1 MTVLLLLMSL
11 MSCVTAEKAR
21 RSDTRTDLGTAYLKE
36 GNAPGAVE
44 ALRTAAAL
52 NPQNA
57 TAWERLGLA
66 YMASNAHE
74 LAEDAFQRS
83 MKLGTTDDPARVIY
97 NYGLLLLKMERYDDA
112 LVQFDKTLADLTY
125 RTPAR
130 ALNSK
135 GYTLYLL
142 RRYEEA
148 INVLSDAIRRVP
160 AMCPAQFH
168 RGLAYQ
174 AKGQSQL
181 ALSDFEAVIQTCG
194 EDASGAYFHAA
205 KSLLT
210 IGERAAACAYLRT
223 ALRDST
229 SDIFAAQVRELA
241 TGECEQ

>member
-1 MTVLLLLMSL
+1 MTFLLVLASLL
-11 MSCVTAEKAR
+11 SCVTAEKAR

-44 ALRTAAAL
+44 ALRTAASL

-97 NYGLLLLKMERYDDA
+97 NYGLLLLKMERYEDA
-112 LVQFDKTLADLTY
+112 LAEFDKTLADLTY

-142 RRYEEA
+142 ERYEEA
-148 INVLSDAIRRVP
+148 VDVLSDAIRRVP

-174 AKGQSQL
+174 AKGQAQL
-181 ALSDFEAVIQTCG
+181 ALDDFEGVIQACG

-205 KSLLT
+205 EALIT
-210 IGERAAACAYLRT
+210 IGERTSACAYLRT
-223 ALRDST
+223 ALREST
-229 SDIFAAQVRELA
+229 SDVFAAQVRELA
-241 TGECEQ
+241 AGECEQ